1 MMIRVLNFFCIALM
15 GLSILALYDVSEKTR
30 LARVDIG
37 KTERAIEG
45 EHNQVRVLE
54 TDWARLATPDRI
66 ATLAHSKLG
75 LDNTAAVQL
84 SSFEQLPRNGEDSAL
99 SQSPLR
105 NANVE
110 QPAQ

>member
-1 MMIRVLNFFCIALM
+1 MIRVLNFVCVALM

-30 LARVDIG
+30 LARVEIG
-37 KTERAIEG
+37 KTQKSIEG
-45 EHNQVRVLE
+45 EHAQVSVLE
-54 TDWARLATPDRI
+54 TDWASLANPDRV

-84 SSFEQLPRNGEDSAL
+84 SSFEQLPRNGEDSPL

-105 NANVE
+105 NANAE
-110 QPAQ
+110 SPAQ